1 MESITT
7 DQICQAAKELLE
19 NNRKHSIILSQNE
32 SLGASGSF
40 FIDHDY
46 KDAFAEL
53 GLTSLDA
60 VFAFKCGKDPGG
72 SKLPRYRN
80 RLEFEVPDSA
90 KKLYL
95 KSYDNP
101 SVLTQIKNWFWHDAR
116 KSMMSFDLDPVNDL
130 ELVGINTP
138 KVVSSGQRWGI
149 IFEKRSFIITEEIT
163 NAEPLEKKLPDCFKD
178 STKSENIK
186 KQREFIKEIGQ
197 FAKKFHDS
205 GYRHRDFYL
214 AHIFYRNDGTLYL
227 IDLQRAFK
235 PQFLAERFRVKD
247 IAQLYYSAPKSAF
260 SKTDRL
266 RFYRSYSGKRFLE
279 KYDKVF
285 IRKVFK
291 KVMRIA
297 RHEIKHGRIVPFT
310 N

>member
-1 MESITT
+1 M
-7 DQICQAAKELLE
+7 LL
-19 NNRKHSIILSQNE
+19 
-32 SLGASGSF
+32 A
-40 FIDHDY
+40 
-46 KDAFAEL
+46 DAFAEL

-80 RLEFEVPDSA
+80 RLEFEIPGSA
-90 KKLYL
+90 KKLFL

-101 SVLTQIKNWFWHDAR
+101 GVLTQIKNWFWHDAR
-116 KSMMSFDLDPVNDL
+116 KSMMSFDLNPVKDL
-130 ELVGINTP
+130 ELAGIKTP
-138 KVVSSGQRWGI
+138 KAVSYGEQWGM
-149 IFEKRSFIITEEIT
+149 FLEKRSFTITEEIT
-163 NAEPLEKKLPDCFKD
+163 NAQALEKKLPECFED
-178 STKSENIK
+178 STKLENVK
-186 KQREFIKEIGQ
+186 EQREFIKELGQ
-197 FAKKFHDS
+197 FAKKFHNS

-214 AHIFYRNDGTLYL
+214 AHIFYRKDGTLYL

-235 PQFLAERFRVKD
+235 PRLLAERFRVKD

-266 RFYRSYSGKRFLE
+266 RFYRSYTGKRCLE
-279 KYDKVF
+279 KSDKVF

-297 RHEIKHGRIVPFT
+297 RHEIKHGRLVPFT